1 MRSIRNWL
9 ALTLMGLGGLCLM
22 LGFAALP
29 VAAAPAAQV
38 ATATAVATAM
48 ATTTAMAT
56 VPMTGT
62 TVATDTMTVPGTT
75 TPGAATGGAQVLN
88 LNAGETATLQ
98 IRGFCLDPG
107 KPFPNAFGQPAVV
120 ATDTIRSALYYA
132 VQQGY
137 DQSNPDQVQEAVWYL
152 QTGTWQHPSHD
163 LGQQIVNAAQGMTPP
178 AAPAGTS
185 VLDAL
190 GAHNVSM
197 QVSFSPAPGT
207 APGQAFY
214 GDGTIQV
221 TNSGSSQMQVYL
233 PFGTIFPPADPTTQR
248 LVAFVTG
255 TNQTPTPAATNSPAG
270 DQHAVPDDHCGRDQ
284 HVVAD

>member
-9 ALTLMGLGGLCLM
+9 ALTLMGFGALCLM

-29 VAAAPAAQV
+29 AAAAPAGQV
-38 ATATAVATAM
+38 ATATAVATGTIAM
-48 ATTTAMAT
+48 TPIATGTVAMT
-56 VPMTGT
+56 PIMTGT
-62 TVATDTMTVPGTT
+62 AAATGTTTVSGTT

-88 LNAGETATLQ
+88 LQAGETATLQ

-107 KPFPNAFGQPAVV
+107 KPFPNAFGQPAAV

-152 QTGTWQHPSHD
+152 QTGTWQNAAHD
-163 LGQQIVNAAQGMTPP
+163 LGQQIVTAAQGMTPP

-190 GAHNVSM
+190 GANNVSV
-197 QVSFSPAPGT
+197 QVSFSPAPAPRPAKRSTAT
-207 APGQAFY
+207 AP
-214 GDGTIQV
+214 
-221 TNSGSSQMQVYL
+221 S
-233 PFGTIFPPADPTTQR
+233 R
-248 LVAFVTG
+248 
-255 TNQTPTPAATNSPAG
+255 
-270 DQHAVPDDHCGRDQ
+270 
-284 HVVAD
+284 